1 MQHSD
6 KLKFAGHRLNEYESV
21 SEARATGTIIVRA
34 CKYDGV
40 EHRRWTAKLRRQE
53 SSLLVLDAEFDKEI
67 RHELLGTIAIGTQS
81 IEYYWLDRWY
91 NVFCFT
97 PPQSNSRTYYC
108 NLNIP
113 PTFDG
118 QTLSYIDLDID
129 LLVESDFRYRVLD
142 LEEFEQNARRYGYSS
157 EVRLN
162 AERALGELTTLI
174 ESRAFPF
181 DEERLAQLVDVL

>member
-1 MQHSD
+1 M
-6 KLKFAGHRLNEYESV
+6 
-21 SEARATGTIIVRA
+21 
-34 CKYDGV
+34 
-40 EHRRWTAKLRRQE
+40 
-53 SSLLVLDAEFDKEI
+53 LVLDAKFVEDI
-67 RHELLGTIAIGTQS
+67 QHDLLGTIVAGTTS

-97 PPQSNSRTYYC
+97 PPESNIRAYYC

-118 QTLSYIDLDID
+118 QTLSYVDLDID

-142 LEEFEQNARRYGYSS
+142 LEEFEQNARRYGYSK

-162 AERALGELTTLI
+162 AKKALGELIGLI

-181 DEERLAQLVDVL
+181 DR